1 MGTKIRPFF
10 KTLKLQT
17 VWTYLEDHPSSIYL
31 VSGRNWKGAMRY
43 EYLWNAVVLFL
54 NECVHDLFQ
63 LDACLSFSPSN
74 MVRDGSFSVQML
86 CDLYCLKDSMS
97 I

>member
-54 NECVHDLFQ
+54 N
-63 LDACLSFSPSN
+63 
-74 MVRDGSFSVQML
+74 
-86 CDLYCLKDSMS
+86 
-97 I
+97 